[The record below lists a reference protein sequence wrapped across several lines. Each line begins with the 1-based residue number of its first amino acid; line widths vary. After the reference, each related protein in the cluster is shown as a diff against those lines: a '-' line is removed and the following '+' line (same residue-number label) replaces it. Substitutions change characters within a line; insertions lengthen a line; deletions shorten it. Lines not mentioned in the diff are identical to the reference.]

1 MAEFNIRDNVNNIFE
16 KLESFMQTK
25 TVVGEP
31 VQVGEVTLVPFID
44 ISFGLGTGGGGG
56 IEEKGAKGEGG
67 GLGSGGKISV
77 TSVLVIK
84 GDHVEMMPI
93 KKSSSIDKLIE
104 MVPEIM
110 EKVDLKKK
118 EKEKEKE
125 EEEAEE

>member
-1 MAEFNIRDNVNNIFE
+1 MAEFNIKDNVNNIFE
-16 KLESFMQTK
+16 KLQSFMKTE

-31 VQVGEVTLVPFID
+31 IQVGEVTLVPFIE
-44 ISFGLGTGGGGG
+44 INFGLGTGGGGG
-56 IEEKGAKGEGG
+56 SEKEAKGEGG

-77 TSVLVIK
+77 SSVLVIK

-110 EKVDLKKK
+110 DKVDLKKK
-118 EKEKEKE
+118 EEKKE
-125 EEEAEE
+125 EEE

>member
-1 MAEFNIRDNVNNIFE
+1 MAEFNIKDNVNNVFE
-16 KLESFMQTK
+16 KLQSFMKTD

-31 VQVGEVTLVPFID
+31 VQIGEVTIVPFIE
-44 ISFGLGTGGGGG
+44 INFGLGTGGGGG
-56 IEEKGAKGEGG
+56 TDKEAKGEGG

-77 TSVLVIK
+77 SSVLVIK

-118 EKEKEKE
+118 E
-125 EEEAEE
+125 EEAEE

>member
-1 MAEFNIRDNVNNIFE
+1 MAEFNIKDNVNNIFD
-16 KLESFMQTK
+16 KLQNFMKTE

-31 VQVGEVTLVPFID
+31 IEVGEVTLVPFIELN
-44 ISFGLGTGGGGG
+44 FGLGTGGGSGTDK
-56 IEEKGAKGEGG
+56 ESKGDGG

-77 TSVLVIK
+77 SSVLVIK

-110 EKVDLKKK
+110 DKVDMKKK
-118 EKEKEKE
+118 GEEKDQ
-125 EEEAEE
+125 